1 MRARFARHLLVASLS
16 RRGIAS
22 MGGTSMIEVER
33 KFAPPDLVQLARR
46 VEELGGKRVSEASFT
61 DVYFDTPDCALTR
74 RDIWLRRR
82 DDEWELKLPVEAKPL
97 PPSPLPPP
105 LPLPLSSLLQPP
117 LFPPSPRPRRVPG
130 RRPRRRR
137 RRRRTPSARAASAQS
152 SERWRAPRPLTRR
165 RMEPRLAEL

>member
-1 MRARFARHLLVASLS
+1 MRAPLARHLLAYAISG

-74 RDIWLRRR
+74 RDTH
-82 DDEWELKLPVEAKPL
+82 A
-97 PPSPLPPP
+97 
-105 LPLPLSSLLQPP
+105 
-117 LFPPSPRPRRVPG
+117 
-130 RRPRRRR
+130 
-137 RRRRTPSARAASAQS
+137 RTRAVG
-152 SERWRAPRPLTRR
+152 TRR
-165 RMEPRLAEL
+165 RASICN

>member
-1 MRARFARHLLVASLS
+1 
-16 RRGIAS
+16 
-22 MGGTSMIEVER
+22 MGGTMIEVER

-117 LFPPSPRPRRVPG
+117 PSPRPWP
-130 RRPRRRR
+130 
-137 RRRRTPSARAASAQS
+137 TPSPPPPPQADAKRSGGERTVFREVEGAAAVNEAEDGAETSRA
-152 SERWRAPRPLTRR
+152 
-165 RMEPRLAEL
+165 LAET